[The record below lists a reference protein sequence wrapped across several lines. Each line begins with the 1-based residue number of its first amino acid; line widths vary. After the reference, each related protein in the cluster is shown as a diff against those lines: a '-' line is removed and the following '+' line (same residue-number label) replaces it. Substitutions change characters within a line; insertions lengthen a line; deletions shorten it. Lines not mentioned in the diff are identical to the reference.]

1 MFEFMCFR
9 SSQEKL
15 FYESYYSI
23 ETDALQNFVISLLV
37 KLQYPYSATNSFSSI
52 L

>member
-23 ETDALQNFVISLLV
+23 ETDALQNFVTEFTFSKTAV
-37 KLQYPYSATNSFSSI
+37 PLQHY
-52 L
+52 